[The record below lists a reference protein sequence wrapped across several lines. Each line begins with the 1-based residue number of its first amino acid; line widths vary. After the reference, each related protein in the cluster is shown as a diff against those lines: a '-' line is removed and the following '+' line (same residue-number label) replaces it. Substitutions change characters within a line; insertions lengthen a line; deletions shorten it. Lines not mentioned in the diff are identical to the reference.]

1 MARQSTANPPTAEQD
16 EHGVRLSGELNA
28 ATVPT
33 LLKQVGGWFGGSSA
47 AGSADDLAVDLAV
60 DLAGITRADSA
71 GVALLLEIQRRA
83 GATGR
88 GVAFLH
94 APEQMQAII
103 GFCALDQVLALR

>member
-47 AGSADDLAVDLAV
+47 AGSADDLAV